1 MHLAT
6 IARRGAGVLVGVGI
20 AATPLVAVAPAQAA
34 VTAKPGYVAQ
44 AYGTYVF
51 NGAQTVVSGPT
62 AYSDIA
68 CGAAPGTTDF
78 NNSSLVVLPLALGRV
93 SAQLTRVQALESG
106 NTRTAV
112 ATSQTNGINLLGGI
126 ITSGLIQTSTRTT
139 YNGSTYSAVQST
151 SIADLRVLGI
161 NVGLNPAPNT
171 RINLTLPVLGT
182 VGYVELNRQV
192 NRVVDGGREAIT
204 TALHLVL
211 LPNNPWLPGADFN
224 VWIANAKAQLTKP
237 AVGFLKGQGF
247 ATRISLANGAV
258 SSGPTA
264 LAKVPCTGGNTSN
277 TIASIHLPGNVVVTG
292 AATSTGMGSVTAS
305 SASSRVT
312 DTIASVNILNGLVRA
327 DAVKAVATATR
338 TGNGPIQLSEAGS
351 GFVDL
356 VIAGESLSLKVKPN
370 TKVQLLNGAVT
381 VNLFKIRKDARTIE
395 VTMIELV
402 ITGAGTGLPIG
413 SRVEIGRAYAGITPA
428 AG

>member
-6 IARRGAGVLVGVGI
+6 LARRGTGVLVSVGI
-20 AATPLVAVAPAQAA
+20 AAAPLVPVAPAQAA
-34 VTAKPGYVAQ
+34 TAKPGYVAQ

-78 NNSSLVVLPLALGRV
+78 NNSSLVVLPLTLGRV

-139 YNGSTYSAVQST
+139 FNGSTYSAVQST
-151 SIADLRVLGI
+151 SIADLRILGVS
-161 NVGLNPAPNT
+161 VGLNPAPNT
-171 RINLTLPVLGT
+171 RINLALPVLGT
-182 VGYVELNRQV
+182 VGYVEVNRQI

-211 LPNNPWLPGADFN
+211 LPNNPWVPGADFN

-247 ATRISLANGAV
+247 ATRITLADGAV

-292 AATSTGMGSVTAS
+292 AATSTGVGSTTAS
-305 SASSRVT
+305 NASSTVT
-312 DTIASVNILNGLVRA
+312 DTIASVNILNGLIRA
-327 DAVKAVATATR
+327 DTVKAVATATR
-338 TGNGPIQLSEAGS
+338 AGSGPIQLSEAGS
-351 GFVDL
+351 EFVNL
-356 VIAGESLSLKVKPN
+356 VIAGEALSSLKVKPN
-370 TKVQLLNGAVT
+370 TKVELLNGAVT
-381 VNLFKIRKDARTIE
+381 VNLFKIKRDARTIE

-413 SRVEIGRAYAGITPA
+413 SKVEIGRAYAGITPA